1 MVRRLHPAVT
11 MQMLLQ
17 TFGAFGSVTGCKVSK
32 HTDDK
37 VLVCSA
43 TLSECLMSV

>member
-17 TFGAFGSVTGCKVSK
+17 TFGAFGSVTGCKVRVNLDS
-32 HTDDK
+32 
-37 VLVCSA
+37 
-43 TLSECLMSV
+43 